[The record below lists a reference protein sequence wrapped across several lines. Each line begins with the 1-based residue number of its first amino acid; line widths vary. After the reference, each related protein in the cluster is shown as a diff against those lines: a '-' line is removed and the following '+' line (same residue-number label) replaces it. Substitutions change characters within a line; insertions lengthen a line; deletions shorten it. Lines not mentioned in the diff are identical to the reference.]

1 MKYKDCI
8 DFLYHSLP
16 MYQRVGAAAYKP
28 DLGTTLSLL
37 SAMGN
42 PQERFP
48 VVHVAGTNGK
58 GSVSHALASILQEA
72 GYKVGLYTS
81 PHLKSFRERI
91 RINGKAIS
99 PYSVTR
105 FVDHHLALFKEL
117 KPSFFEMTVAMAFDH
132 FARKKVD
139 IAVVEVGMGG
149 RLDSTNV
156 VHPVLSVITNI
167 SLDHTQFLGHTLAEI
182 AKEKAGIIKEGV
194 PVVIGETH
202 PETAPVFEA
211 VAREKHAPLV
221 FADQVYKV
229 SDAQCVRLRRRAS
242 LVFDLYKNGDLYMG
256 HLISPFA
263 GAYQQKNFQT
273 VAAAYDQLFSDVE
286 MPLYTFKHGIRKME
300 RTGLQGR
307 WQQLQARPLAIAD
320 TGHNEAGIRYVMEQ
334 LQALP
339 HRKLHVVLGMVSDKD
354 VDAILPLFPADAV
367 YYFTNAQIPRAL
379 KAELLQ
385 EKAAAFGLKGRSYVS
400 VKSAYKAAIRNAKA
414 DDVVFVGGSTFVV
427 AEVV

>member
-37 SAMGN
+37 AAMGN
-42 PQERFP
+42 PHEQFP

-91 RINGKAIS
+91 RINGKTVS

-105 FVDHHLALFKEL
+105 FVERHFALFKEL
-117 KPSFFEMTVAMAFDH
+117 KPSFFEMTVAMAFDY

-156 VHPVLSVITNI
+156 VHPVLSVITNV
-167 SLDHTQFLGHTLAEI
+167 SFDHMQFLGHSLPEI
-182 AKEKAGIIKEGV
+182 AREKAGIIKEGV
-194 PVVIGETH
+194 PVIVGETH

-211 VAREKHAPLV
+211 VAREKHAPLL

-229 SDAQCVRLRRRAS
+229 SDPQCVRLRRRQH
-242 LVFDLYKNGDLYMG
+242 LVFDLYKNGSLYMG

-263 GAYQQKNFQT
+263 GSYQQKNFQT
-273 VAAAYDQLFSDVE
+273 VAAAYDQLFSDAD
-286 MPLYTFKHGIRKME
+286 MSLYTFKHGIRKME

-307 WQQLQARPLAIAD
+307 WQQLQARPLCIAD

-339 HRKLHVVLGMVSDKD
+339 HRRLHIVLGMVSDKD
-354 VDAILPLFPADAV
+354 VDGILPLFPADAV

-400 VKSAYKAAIRNAKA
+400 VKSAYRAALRNASA
-414 DDVVFVGGSTFVV
+414 EDVVFVGGSTFVV